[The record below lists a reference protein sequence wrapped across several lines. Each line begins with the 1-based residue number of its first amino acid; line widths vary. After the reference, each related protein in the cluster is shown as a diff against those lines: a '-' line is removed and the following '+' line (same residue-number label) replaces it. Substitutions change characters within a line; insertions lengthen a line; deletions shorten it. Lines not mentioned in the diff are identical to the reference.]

1 MVDGKPL
8 VRLPGW
14 ALESASNHQQSTMP
28 RTMELKDKRVLVVG
42 LGKSGVASA
51 LFLKAHGARVTVS
64 DTKSGDELRNEIP
77 VLLDHGITV
86 ETGGHGERTFR
97 GQDLIVVSPGVPAD
111 APMLAQAR
119 AMGEAVIGEIELA
132 ALFLPGPIV
141 AITGSNG
148 KTTTTTL
155 TGEILTAGGLLTL
168 VGGNIGTPAISLAE
182 QAKRE
187 SVIVL
192 EVSSFQLET
201 IQTFRPKLA
210 VVLNVTPDHLDRH
223 RTFEAYV
230 DAKARIFQNQRG
242 DDFAV
247 LNEDDPSC
255 VAMAART
262 RAQVFWFSRQK
273 EVKQGA
279 WLREGSILFRDAQ
292 GQAKTSQREIMLVSE
307 IPLKGAH
314 NLENALAAV
323 CAGALMGCAPEK
335 IRQVVREFKAVEH
348 RLEFV
353 ATIRGVDYYNDSKAT
368 NVDATIKALE
378 SFPANI
384 HLILGGK
391 DKGSDYTVLNDLLRQ
406 RVKRVYTIGVAA
418 GKIESQIK
426 GVEIVHAETLENA
439 LRKANAAAVPGDVVL
454 LAPACASF
462 DQFKNY
468 EQRGQVFKEIVRG
481 LG

>member
-1 MVDGKPL
+1 
-8 VRLPGW
+8 
-14 ALESASNHQQSTMP
+14 
-28 RTMELKDKRVLVVG
+28 MELKDKRVLVVG

-51 LFLKAHGARVTVS
+51 LFLKARGARVTVS

-97 GQDLIVVSPGVPAD
+97 GQDLIVVSPGVPVD
-111 APMLAQAR
+111 APLLVQAR
-119 AMGEAVIGEIELA
+119 SWGEPVIGEVELA
-132 ALFLPGPIV
+132 AQFLPGPIV

-155 TGEILTAGGLLTL
+155 TGEILTAGGITTL

-182 QAKRE
+182 RAKPE
-187 SVIVL
+187 TVIVL
-192 EVSSFQLET
+192 EISSFQLET
-201 IQTFRPKLA
+201 IQTFRPKIA

-223 RTFEAYV
+223 RTLEVYV
-230 DAKARIFQNQRG
+230 DAKSRIFENQSG
-242 DDFAV
+242 EDFAV
-247 LNEDDPSC
+247 LNEDDPTC
-255 VAMAART
+255 VEMAGRT

-279 WLREGSILFRDAQ
+279 WVREGNILFRDGREQQKNA
-292 GQAKTSQREIMLVSE
+292 QREIMQVSE

-314 NLENALAAV
+314 NLENVLAAV

-335 IRQVVREFKAVEH
+335 IRQAVRDFKAVEH

-406 RVKRVYTIGVAA
+406 RVKRVYTIGAAA

-426 GVEIVHAETLENA
+426 HVEVVHAETLENA
-439 LRKANAAAVPGDVVL
+439 IRKANAAAQPGDVVL

-481 LG
+481 LAGEVERPRPP

>member
-1 MVDGKPL
+1 
-8 VRLPGW
+8 
-14 ALESASNHQQSTMP
+14 
-28 RTMELKDKRVLVVG
+28 MELKGKSALVVG

-51 LFLKAHGARVTVS
+51 LFMKAHGARVTVS

-86 ETGGHGERTFR
+86 ETGGHGDRTFR
-97 GQDLIVVSPGVPAD
+97 GQDLIVVSPGVPVD
-111 APMLAQAR
+111 APPLVQAR
-119 AMGEAVIGEIELA
+119 SLGEAVIGEIELA
-132 ALFLPGPIV
+132 AQFLPGPVI

-155 TGEILTAGGLLTL
+155 TGEIMAAGKFPVL

-182 QAKRE
+182 RAK
-187 SVIVL
+187 SDTVIVL

-201 IQTFRPKLA
+201 IETFRPKVA

-223 RTFEAYV
+223 RTFEIYV
-230 DAKARIFQNQRG
+230 DAKARIFENQQG
-242 DDFAV
+242 SDFAV
-247 LNEDDPSC
+247 LNADDPTC
-255 VAMAART
+255 VAMAKRT
-262 RAQVFWFSRQK
+262 KAQVFWFSRQK
-273 EVKQGA
+273 EVEHGA
-279 WLREGSILFRDAQ
+279 WVRDGNILFRNGA
-292 GQAKTSQREIMLVSE
+292 GQCEVLQVSE

-314 NLENALAAV
+314 NLENVLAAV

-335 IRQVVREFKAVEH
+335 IRQAVHDFKAVEH

-353 ATIRGVDYYNDSKAT
+353 ATIGGVDYYNDSKAT

-391 DKGSDYTVLNDLLRQ
+391 DKGSDYTVLNDLIRQ
-406 RVKRVYTIGVAA
+406 RVKRIYTIGAA
-418 GKIESQIK
+418 AAKIESQVK
-426 GVEIVHAETLENA
+426 GAEVVHAETLENA
-439 LRKANAAAVPGDVVL
+439 IRKAHAVAKSGDVVL

-462 DQFKNY
+462 DQFKSY
-468 EQRGQVFKEIVRG
+468 EHRGKMFKEIVRG
-481 LG
+481 LPF

>member
-1 MVDGKPL
+1 MGL
-8 VRLPGW
+8 
-14 ALESASNHQQSTMP
+14 
-28 RTMELKDKRVLVVG
+28 MELNGKRALVVG

-97 GQDLIVVSPGVPAD
+97 GQDLIVVSPGVPVD
-111 APMLAQAR
+111 APPLVQAR
-119 AMGEAVIGEIELA
+119 ALGETVIGEIELA
-132 ALFLPGPIV
+132 AQFLPGPIV

-155 TGEILTAGGLLTL
+155 TGEIVTAAGFPAL

-182 QAKRE
+182 RAKPE
-187 SVIVL
+187 TVIVL

-201 IQTFRPKLA
+201 IQTFRPKVA

-223 RTFEAYV
+223 RTLEIYV
-230 DAKARIFQNQRG
+230 NAKARIFENQQG
-242 DDFAV
+242 SDFAV
-247 LNEDDPSC
+247 LNADDPTC
-255 VAMAART
+255 AAMAART
-262 RAQVFWFSRQK
+262 KAQVFWFSRQK
-273 EVKQGA
+273 EVEQGA
-279 WLREGSILFRDAQ
+279 WVRDGKIVFRD
-292 GQAKTSQREIMLVSE
+292 GSGQREIMQASE

-314 NLENALAAV
+314 NLENVLAAA
-323 CAGALMGCAPEK
+323 CAGALMGCVPEK
-335 IRQVVREFKAVEH
+335 IRQAVHDFRAVEH

-406 RVKRVYTIGVAA
+406 RVKRVYTIGAA
-418 GKIESQIK
+418 AAKIESQIK
-426 GVEIVHAETLENA
+426 GAEIVLAETLENA
-439 LRKANAAAVPGDVVL
+439 VRKASAVAQPGDIVL

-462 DQFKNY
+462 DQFKSY
-468 EQRGQVFKEIVRG
+468 EHRGRVFKEIVRG
-481 LG
+481 LNQIA

>member
-1 MVDGKPL
+1 
-8 VRLPGW
+8 
-14 ALESASNHQQSTMP
+14 
-28 RTMELKDKRVLVVG
+28 MELKDKRVLVVG

-51 LFLKAHGARVTVS
+51 LFMKERGARVTVS

-86 ETGGHGERTFR
+86 ETGGHGDRTFR
-97 GQDLIVVSPGVPAD
+97 GQDLIVVSPGVPVD
-111 APMLAQAR
+111 APPLVQAR
-119 AMGEAVIGEIELA
+119 AAGENVIGEIELA
-132 ALFLPGPIV
+132 AQFLPGPIV

-155 TGEILTAGGLLTL
+155 TGEIMTAAGFAAL
-168 VGGNIGTPAISLAE
+168 VGGNIGTPAISLADRAQPE
-182 QAKRE
+182 T
-187 SVIVL
+187 VIVL

-201 IQTFRPKLA
+201 IQTFRPKVA

-223 RTFEAYV
+223 RTLEVYV
-230 DAKARIFQNQRG
+230 DAKARIFENQQAS
-242 DDFAV
+242 DFAV
-247 LNEDDPSC
+247 LNADDPIC
-255 VAMAART
+255 VTLAART

-273 EVKQGA
+273 EVQDGA
-279 WLREGSILFRDAQ
+279 WVRDGSIFFRDAS
-292 GQAKTSQREIMLVSE
+292 GQKEVLQVSE

-314 NLENALAAV
+314 NLENVLAAA
-323 CAGALMGCAPEK
+323 CAGALMGCSPEK
-335 IRQVVREFKAVEH
+335 IRQAVRDFKAVEH

-406 RVKRVYTIGVAA
+406 RVKRVYTIGAA
-418 GKIESQIK
+418 AAKIESQIISSK
-426 GVEIVHAETLENA
+426 SGGPELVHAETLENA
-439 LRKANAAAVPGDVVL
+439 VRKASAVAQPGDVVL

-462 DQFKNY
+462 DQFKSY
-468 EQRGQVFKEIVRG
+468 EHRGKVFKEIVRG
-481 LG
+481 LSSESGNR